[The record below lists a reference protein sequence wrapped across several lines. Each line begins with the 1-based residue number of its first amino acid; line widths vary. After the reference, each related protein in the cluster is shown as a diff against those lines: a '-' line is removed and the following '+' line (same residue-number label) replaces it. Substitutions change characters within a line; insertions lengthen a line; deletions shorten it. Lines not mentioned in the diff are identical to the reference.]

1 MSRNP
6 QQESPGSD
14 FGFSDA
20 LDDAASDFK
29 GWQGGAAQN
38 DAKRTDPKAAREA
51 AKEIG
56 FTSRE
61 AAPKKEPSDQVSIR
75 AKKSV
80 IDDFKGFCKAQQP
93 EWPQGYALERAMAAL
108 KKELAG

>member
-1 MSRNP
+1 MSGTP
-6 QQESPGSD
+6 QKDASGSD
-14 FGFSDA
+14 FGFDDA
-20 LDDAASDFK
+20 LDDAASEFK
-29 GWQGGAAQN
+29 DWQGGAATN
-38 DAKRTDPKAAREA
+38 DAKRPDPVATREA
-51 AKEIG
+51 AQEAG

-80 IDDFKGFCKAQQP
+80 IDEFKAFCKAQEP